1 MYRRT
6 SFLVLTFILVIWEIS
21 VNFLHIPKFILP
33 APSLILYTCFSQA
46 PLLLEN
52 TLVTAVEILLG
63 LLISLAISIPLA
75 MVMFNFPSIDAA
87 VTPFLVI
94 SQAIPIFALAPLLV
108 VWFGYGLLSK
118 IIMATIV
125 IFFPLTVSLHSG
137 FKQVDPDYEVLF
149 DLLDASFWKKM
160 RLLYWPA
167 ALPSFFAGLKMAVA
181 VATIGA
187 VLGEW
192 VGAQKGLGY
201 LMIQMNARLRTDM
214 LFAALVWLSAMGM
227 GLWLLVGKL
236 EKHFLFWLNDMKD

>member
-1 MYRRT
+1 
-6 SFLVLTFILVIWEIS
+6 
-21 VNFLHIPKFILP
+21 
-33 APSLILYTCFSQA
+33 
-46 PLLLEN
+46 
-52 TLVTAVEILLG
+52 
-63 LLISLAISIPLA
+63 
-75 MVMFNFPSIDAA
+75 
-87 VTPFLVI
+87 
-94 SQAIPIFALAPLLV
+94 
-108 VWFGYGLLSK
+108 
-118 IIMATIV
+118 MATIV

-160 RLLYWPA
+160 RFLYWPA

-214 LFAALVWLSAMGM
+214 LFAALVWLSAMGC
-227 GLWLLVGKL
+227 LLYTSRCV
-236 EKHFLFWLNDMKD
+236 

>member
-6 SFLVLTFILVIWEIS
+6 SLLVLAVVLLTWETS
-21 VNFLHIPKFILP
+21 VRVLEIPKFILP
-33 APSLILYTCFSQA
+33 APSLILYTCFHQA
-46 PLLLEN
+46 PLLFEN
-52 TLVTAVEILLG
+52 TLVTALEIFLG

-75 MVMFNFPSIDAA
+75 IAMFCFPSIEAA
-87 VTPFLVI
+87 VTPFLVV

-108 VWFGYGLLSK
+108 VWFGYGLISK

-125 IFFPLTVSLHSG
+125 IFFPLTVSLHAG
-137 FKQVDPDYEVLF
+137 LKQVDPDYEVLF
-149 DLLDASFWKKM
+149 DLLDAPFIKKM

-192 VGAQKGLGY
+192 VGAQRGLGY

-227 GLWLLVGKL
+227 GLWLAVSKL
-236 EKHFLFWLNDMKD
+236 EKHFLFWQNNMKG

>member
-1 MYRRT
+1 MHSRT
-6 SFLVLTFILVIWEIS
+6 SFSVLIFILLIWEIL
-21 VNFLHIPKFILP
+21 VNLLHIPKFILP
-33 APSLILYTCFSQA
+33 APSLIIYTCFSQA

-63 LLISLAISIPLA
+63 LMISLAISIPLA
-75 MVMFNFPSIDAA
+75 IVMFSFPSVDAA
-87 VTPFLVI
+87 ITPFLVI

-118 IIMATIV
+118 CSMSTIV
-125 IFFPLTVSLHSG
+125 IYFPLTGSLHSG

-160 RLLYWPA
+160 RFLYWPA

-227 GLWLLVGKL
+227 GMWLLVGKL
-236 EKHFLFWLNDMKD
+236 EKHFLFWLNDTKN

>member
-1 MYRRT
+1 MHSRT
-6 SFLVLTFILVIWEIS
+6 SFSVLIFILLIWEIL
-21 VNFLHIPKFILP
+21 VNLLHIPKFILP
-33 APSLILYTCFSQA
+33 APSLIIYTCFSQA

-63 LLISLAISIPLA
+63 LMISLAISIPLA
-75 MVMFNFPSIDAA
+75 IVMFSFPSVDAA
-87 VTPFLVI
+87 ITPFLVI
-94 SQAIPIFALAPLLV
+94 SQAITIFAALACRV
-108 VWFGYGLLSK
+108 VGYGLLSK

-160 RLLYWPA
+160 RFLYWPA

-227 GLWLLVGKL
+227 GMWLLVGKL
-236 EKHFLFWLNDMKD
+236 EKHFLFWLNDTKN

>member
-1 MYRRT
+1 MHSRT
-6 SFLVLTFILVIWEIS
+6 SFSVLIFILLIWEIL
-21 VNFLHIPKFILP
+21 VNLLHIPKFILP
-33 APSLILYTCFSQA
+33 APSLIIYTCFSQA

-63 LLISLAISIPLA
+63 LMISLAISIPLA
-75 MVMFNFPSIDAA
+75 IVMFSFPSVDAA
-87 VTPFLVI
+87 ITPFLVI

-167 ALPSFFAGLKMAVA
+167 ADRKSV
-181 VATIGA
+181 V
-187 VLGEW
+187 
-192 VGAQKGLGY
+192 
-201 LMIQMNARLRTDM
+201 
-214 LFAALVWLSAMGM
+214 
-227 GLWLLVGKL
+227 
-236 EKHFLFWLNDMKD
+236 

>member
-6 SFLVLTFILVIWEIS
+6 SLLVVLATLLTWETS
-21 VNFLHIPKFILP
+21 VRALGIPKFILP
-33 APSLILYTCFSQA
+33 APSLILYTCFHQA
-46 PLLLEN
+46 PLLFEN
-52 TLVTAVEILLG
+52 TLVTALEIFLG

-75 MVMFNFPSIDAA
+75 IAMFCFPSIGAA
-87 VTPFLVI
+87 VAPFLVV
-94 SQAIPIFALAPLLV
+94 SQAIPIFAVAPLLV
-108 VWFGYGLLSK
+108 VWFGYGLISK

-125 IFFPLTVSLHSG
+125 IFFPLTVSLHAG

-149 DLLDASFWKKM
+149 DLLDASFIKKM

-192 VGAQKGLGY
+192 VGAQRGLGY

-227 GLWLLVGKL
+227 GLWLAVSKL
-236 EKHFLFWLNDMKD
+236 EKHFLFWLNNMKG